1 MTFDKEERDR
11 SDRSF
16 GYAKAD
22 QRAREAKTANEAAE
36 RLARRDAGE
45 SLKVEVRRRNG
56 IVATDWV
63 GS

>member
-1 MTFDKEERDR
+1 MSMDKQERER
-11 SDRSF
+11 ADRSF
-16 GYAKAD
+16 GYAKSD
-22 QRAREAKTANEAAE
+22 QRAREAKTANQAAE

>member
-1 MTFDKEERDR
+1 MSFEREDRDR
-11 SDRSF
+11 ADRSF

-36 RLARRDAGE
+36 RLARREAGE
-45 SLKVEVRRRNG
+45 TLKVEVRRRNG